1 MPRQLPWLSSSSGTK
16 TQVKTSAKAA
26 GKGRRRGF
34 DSDDDDF
41 FAGTVL
47 DSPRIEKERAD
58 PRKSDDELPE
68 LLTLAD
74 RKGKKRID
82 RAPSSSPPPISNL
95 APPRIEFMHKG
106 VNRSDLRDD
115 EWRMVEDEFLA
126 TAKLFTQHA
135 HLADYERWKESKSTK
150 TVILRPVVP
159 TASPSVEASFHQKAK
174 AQAKAQRKA
183 LDDVGKYD
191 FATPSRASST
201 KLPSSAVLGRSKSGS
216 AVSSEPVDSS
226 VSRVSYKDP
235 APRRKAHFSESSD
248 GDDLDAPQRPAQ
260 SRPASTSH
268 TFIKPALPSKAGTAR
283 QRPVRATSFDFL
295 DDPPPTKS
303 SYSSAHQPST
313 SKYSQTSA
321 SKPKRSLDLLDDF
334 DDFPKRTTLP
344 KEQTDRRLAKR
355 RADQKK
361 EGEREKRKSVKLD
374 DIPTFL
380 F

>member
-1 MPRQLPWLSSSSGTK
+1 
-16 TQVKTSAKAA
+16 
-26 GKGRRRGF
+26 
-34 DSDDDDF
+34 
-41 FAGTVL
+41 
-47 DSPRIEKERAD
+47 
-58 PRKSDDELPE
+58 
-68 LLTLAD
+68 
-74 RKGKKRID
+74 
-82 RAPSSSPPPISNL
+82 
-95 APPRIEFMHKG
+95 MHKG

-135 HLADYERWKESKSTK
+135 HLADYERWKESKPTK

-183 LDDVGKYD
+183 LDDVEKND

-201 KLPSSAVLGRSKSGS
+201 KLPSSSISERSRSGS
-216 AVSSEPVDSS
+216 AVSSKPVNSS

-235 APRRKAHFSESSD
+235 ALRRKAHFSESSD

-260 SRPASTSH
+260 SRPTSTSH
-268 TFIKPALPSKAGTAR
+268 TFVKPALPSKAGTAR
-283 QRPVRATSFDFL
+283 QRPVRASFDFL
-295 DDPPPTKS
+295 DDPPSTKS
-303 SYSSAHQPST
+303 SHSSAHQPST
-313 SKYSQTSA
+313 SRYSQTSA

-344 KEQTDRRLAKR
+344 KEQTDRLAKR
-355 RADQKK
+355 KADQKK
-361 EGEREKRKSVKLD
+361 EEEREKRKSVKLD